1 MITPREVAIEPQHRK
16 GCLCVL
22 FKVAMRVR
30 SRELTTVLEDTA
42 RSCVVMRGELNP
54 SKSELTTGKT

>member
-1 MITPREVAIEPQHRK
+1 
-16 GCLCVL
+16 
-22 FKVAMRVR
+22 MRVR

-42 RSCVVMRGELNP
+42 RSCVVMRGELNS